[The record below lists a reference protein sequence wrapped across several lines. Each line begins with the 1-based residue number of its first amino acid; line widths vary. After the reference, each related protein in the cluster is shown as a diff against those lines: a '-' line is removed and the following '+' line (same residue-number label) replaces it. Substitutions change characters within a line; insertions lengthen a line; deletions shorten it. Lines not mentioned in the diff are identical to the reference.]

1 VARRRERF
9 RKLFAEFRSQ
19 LRAMMRKLLRS
30 ACKCCSC
37 SNGKRRDHGGRQKI
51 YPDLFDRRVR
61 ACFKGAKAMTEGD
74 GFLANCGRY
83 LFISERS
90 AALIG

>member
-1 VARRRERF
+1 
-9 RKLFAEFRSQ
+9 
-19 LRAMMRKLLRS
+19 
-30 ACKCCSC
+30 
-37 SNGKRRDHGGRQKI
+37 
-51 YPDLFDRRVR
+51 VR